1 MAEEVLD
8 DSVRSL
14 EYERFC
20 TYPATEVLGAEVQ
33 E

>member
-8 DSVRSL
+8 DSVRTL

-20 TYPATEVLGAEVQ
+20 TYPATEVLGV
-33 E
+33 